1 MCSDSAQLI
10 FLEPVGHGESADMP
24 KSEIHYEMGE
34 LEAFG
39 QTHTQRLGNYN
50 IDVKSK
56 PILLPIFNENP
67 C

>member
-1 MCSDSAQLI
+1 MLKKFLFVFRFGSTNF

-50 IDVKSK
+50 ID
-56 PILLPIFNENP
+56 L
-67 C
+67 

>member
-1 MCSDSAQLI
+1 M
-10 FLEPVGHGESADMP
+10 GHGESADMP

-50 IDVKSK
+50 IDEKIGVFSE
-56 PILLPIFNENP
+56 PFDQI
-67 C
+67 

>member
-1 MCSDSAQLI
+1 M
-10 FLEPVGHGESADMP
+10 GHGESADMP

-50 IDVKSK
+50 IDLHNTLFEMVVVSFMRKMQ
-56 PILLPIFNENP
+56 
-67 C
+67 